1 MYHMITDKRHKTAHV
16 AGPEGRPLCRPKA
29 HRKIEFTATLVGRD
43 MHTCGTCAEL
53 QLRAQYEA
61 YMKRL
66 EGMTASEQLEDL
78 R

>member
-16 AGPEGRPLCRPKA
+16 AGPTGKPLCRPKA

>member
-16 AGPEGRPLCRPKA
+16 AGPTGKPLCRPKA

-53 QLRAQYEA
+53 QLNAQWNA
-61 YMKRL
+61 
-66 EGMTASEQLEDL
+66 EQLEANGSKIMKAA
-78 R
+78 